1 MTEETLNRANKLT
14 AKIKELTLEHERVCA
29 ALDSIDVAV
38 DAVDPFHKSIDFSVT
53 GVDPFHKSI
62 EPVRILTV
70 RGDYRVTVTRAEW
83 EAMLTTAKDRLLSD
97 IAKNKAEL
105 ETL

>member
-1 MTEETLNRANKLT
+1 MTEETLKHANELV
-14 AKIKELTLEHERVCA
+14 AKIEKLTLEHEKVCT
-29 ALDSIDVAV
+29 ALDN
-38 DAVDPFHKSIDFSVT
+38 IDFSVA

-83 EAMLTTAKDRLLSD
+83 EAMLTTAKNRLLSD
-97 IAKNKAEL
+97 IAKCRTEL
-105 ETL
+105 EKL